1 VTDLAAPLID
11 LRGAHVVVTG
21 GGTGIGAAVALGAAA
36 AGADV
41 LVVGRRTEPLEEVVA
56 QSKGS
61 AGRISALSGDVAVRA
76 TARAVVDHCADLWPG
91 DPNGPRVDGLV
102 NAAGVARI
110 GPAEDLTDDEFAE
123 VLEIN
128 LMGSF
133 RMSREVGRLML
144 DAGRGSIVNI
154 GSLTSIGGFPGRAAY
169 AVSKHGVIG
178 LTKALASEWGASGVR
193 VNAVSPGFVRT
204 PMTDSAGRRGLLD
217 FDAIARRTPLRR
229 RASTTEMVGPI
240 LFLLSDAASFVS
252 GTELVA
258 DGGWTSYV
266 GPENPFADARR
277 RPDGGSTAAGVAA
290 DA

>member
-1 VTDLAAPLID
+1 MTAVVAPLVD
-11 LRGAHVVVTG
+11 LNGAHLVITG

-41 LVVGRRTEPLEEVVA
+41 LVVGRRIEPLDEVVA

-76 TARAVVDHCADLWPG
+76 TARAVVDHCADIWAGGPG
-91 DPNGPRVDGLV
+91 GPRVDGLV

-133 RMSREVGRLML
+133 RMSREIGRLML
-144 DAGRGSIVNI
+144 YASRGSIVNI
-154 GSLTSIGGFPGRAAY
+154 GSLTSMGGFPGRAAY

-217 FDAIARRTPLRR
+217 FDAIALRTPLRR
-229 RASTTEMVGPI
+229 RASTEEMVGPI
-240 LFLLSDAASFVS
+240 LFLLSDAASFVT

-266 GPENPFADARR
+266 GPQNPFADPRR
-277 RPDGGSTAAGVAA
+277 LPDTTGDRPTPRP
-290 DA
+290 

>member
-1 VTDLAAPLID
+1 M
-11 LRGAHVVVTG
+11 
-21 GGTGIGAAVALGAAA
+21 
-36 AGADV
+36 
-41 LVVGRRTEPLEEVVA
+41 
-56 QSKGS
+56 
-61 AGRISALSGDVAVRA
+61 SALSGDVAVRA

-133 RMSREVGRLML
+133 RMSREIGKVML
-144 DAGRGSIVNI
+144 AAGRGSIVNI
-154 GSLTSIGGFPGRAAY
+154 GSLTSIGGFRGRAAY
-169 AVSKHGVIG
+169 AVSKHGIIG

-240 LFLLSDAASFVS
+240 LFLLSGAASFVT

-266 GPENPFADARR
+266 GPENPFADARPR
-277 RPDGGSTAAGVAA
+277 SDGGSTAPVERPAPER
-290 DA
+290 